1 MKDAEQCLSSMINS
15 GSNNNN
21 NNVRTSDCNKPPP
34 LNQIHHGRINQ
45 RQDSTISSDSY
56 SMMSSP
62 GYSTKNMDAP
72 LLQNV
77 SKINKTKNIHHQ
89 NNNSNDSF
97 ILSNI
102 NNKNSQRGGSI
113 YTRRQ
118 DSSISSDSFSQTS
131 SPSSKLLDAPLLA
144 HAAKMSTCKYHLFF
158 CLDLIHFF
166 RLHFFRFALQ
176 PFSKILVP

>member
-1 MKDAEQCLSSMINS
+1 MTVKDAEQCLSSMMSSAS
-15 GSNNNN
+15 GSNNNV
-21 NNVRTSDCNKPPP
+21 VRTSDCNKPPP
-34 LNQIHHGRINQ
+34 LNQIHHAKINQ
-45 RQDSTISSDSY
+45 RQDSSISSDSY

-62 GYSTKNMDAP
+62 GYSTKNMEAP

-77 SKINKTKNIHHQ
+77 SKINRSKKNHQ
-89 NNNSNDSF
+89 NSTDSF

-102 NNKNSQRGGSI
+102 NKNSQRGCGGGSI

-144 HAAKMSTCKYHLFF
+144 HAAKMSSCMYKHKLLF
-158 CLDLIHFF
+158 D
-166 RLHFFRFALQ
+166 
-176 PFSKILVP
+176 

>member
-1 MKDAEQCLSSMINS
+1 MTVKDAEQCLSSMMSSAS

-21 NNVRTSDCNKPPP
+21 NNVVRTSDCNKPPS
-34 LNQIHHGRINQ
+34 LNQIHHAKINQ
-45 RQDSTISSDSY
+45 RQDSNISSDSY

-62 GYSTKNMDAP
+62 GYSTKNMEAP

-77 SKINKTKNIHHQ
+77 SKINKSKNIHQ
-89 NNNSNDSF
+89 NSTDSF

-102 NNKNSQRGGSI
+102 NKNSQRGGGGSI

-144 HAAKMSTCKYHLFF
+144 HAAKMSSCTYKLLFN
-158 CLDLIHFF
+158 
-166 RLHFFRFALQ
+166 
-176 PFSKILVP
+176 